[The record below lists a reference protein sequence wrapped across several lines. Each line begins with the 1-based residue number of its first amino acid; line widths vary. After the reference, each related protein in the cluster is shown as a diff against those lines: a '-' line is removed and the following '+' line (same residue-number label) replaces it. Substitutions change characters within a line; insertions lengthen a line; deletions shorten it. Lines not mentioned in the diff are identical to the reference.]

1 MKLPPSHQDSPRHTD
16 WLARVTQLESEGL
29 DRSDAQGI
37 ADMEEEQVNNN
48 NKKQYKK
55 INMRKENA
63 VLELVDLLSQA
74 IDMIRWNYGELV
86 ADHLDKEMQTILD
99 KIKQ

>member
-37 ADMEEEQVNNN
+37 ADMEAEQTKQIITEALLDIMRNYSNT
-48 NKKQYKK
+48 NK
-55 INMRKENA
+55 NRK
-63 VLELVDLLSQA
+63 
-74 IDMIRWNYGELV
+74 
-86 ADHLDKEMQTILD
+86 
-99 KIKQ
+99 